1 MFICQDCGKS
11 FSEFNKLHGHYGQCK
26 LHKEKM
32 NALYEKHFSEK
43 FLRWWFEKKH
53 ETANFLATLFNA
65 KYEGYA
71 HTKAGAIIDRAKTFG
86 INTNGFSCYKNC
98 KRLHKS
104 FEGKNNI
111 LAKGNAGY
119 ETRQRHLAEEGIVNV
134 FQRESVKQKIKE
146 TLMTKYGVHSTV
158 ELPWFKPNTG
168 VESIPHKLVLEFL
181 KENGFKPISDLK
193 DYNKQMF
200 SKFNDELNR
209 VYSPRPDILLLDEK
223 VIIEI
228 YGNLWHADPRKYKDT
243 DVIKKWGGT
252 RTAKEI
258 REFDT
263 IRKRHL
269 ESFGFCV
276 LELWVDEIK
285 HGNYRNII
293 KNFLESKSLNFRC

>member
-1 MFICQDCGKS
+1 
-11 FSEFNKLHGHYGQCK
+11 
-26 LHKEKM
+26 
-32 NALYEKHFSEK
+32 
-43 FLRWWFEKKH
+43 
-53 ETANFLATLFNA
+53 
-65 KYEGYA
+65 
-71 HTKAGAIIDRAKTFG
+71 
-86 INTNGFSCYKNC
+86 
-98 KRLHKS
+98 
-104 FEGKNNI
+104 
-111 LAKGNAGY
+111 
-119 ETRQRHLAEEGIVNV
+119 
-134 FQRESVKQKIKE
+134 
-146 TLMTKYGVHSTV
+146 
-158 ELPWFKPNTG
+158 
-168 VESIPHKLVLEFL
+168 
-181 KENGFKPISDLK
+181 
-193 DYNKQMF
+193 MF

-228 YGNLWHADPRKYKDT
+228 YGNLWHADPKKYKDT
-243 DVIKKWGGT
+243 DVIEKWGGA